1 MDIAIR
7 AIVLYVFVFL
17 LMRLA
22 GRRELSSLQP
32 FDLVL
37 LIIIGDALQQ
47 GLTQSDYSVTGAMIA
62 VGTFALLQVAT
73 SYLNFRVPWFRPAL
87 EGHPIVVVQDGK
99 IIDANL
105 RRERIAVEELA
116 EAMRLQQIASIDEV
130 AWAVVETS
138 GQISFIPK
146 KSS

>member
-116 EAMRLQQIASIDEV
+116 EAMRLQQIAAIEDV

>member
-7 AIVLYVFVFL
+7 AVVLYVFVFL
-17 LMRLA
+17 LMRLV

-62 VGTFALLQVAT
+62 VGTFAVLQVGT
-73 SYLNFRVPWFRPAL
+73 SYLNFKVRWLRPAL
-87 EGHPIVVVQDGK
+87 EGYPIVVVQDGEV
-99 IIDANL
+99 IEANL
-105 RRERIAVEELA
+105 KRERITREELA
-116 EAMRLQQIASIDEV
+116 EAARIQQIGSISDV
-130 AWAVVETS
+130 AWAVLETS

>member
-7 AIVLYVFVFL
+7 AVVLYVFVFL

-47 GLTQSDYSVTGAMIA
+47 GLTQADYSVTGAMIA

-73 SYLNFRVPWFRPAL
+73 SYLNFRVPWLRPAL
-87 EGHPIVVVQDGK
+87 EGHPLVVIQDGK
-99 IIDANL
+99 IIEGNL

-116 EAMRLQQIASIDEV
+116 EAMRLQQIGSIEDV
-130 AWAVVETS
+130 AWAVVETD

>member
-7 AIVLYVFVFL
+7 AVVLYVFVFL

-62 VGTFALLQVAT
+62 VGTFALLQVGT
-73 SYLNFRVPWFRPAL
+73 SYLNFKFKWIRPVL
-87 EGHPIVVVQDGK
+87 EGYPIVVVQDGK
-99 IIDANL
+99 VIEANL
-105 RRERIAVEELA
+105 KRERITVGELA
-116 EAMRLQQIASIDEV
+116 EAARLQQLASIDDI

>member
-1 MDIAIR
+1 MDIALR

-73 SYLNFRVPWFRPAL
+73 SYLNFRIPWFRPVL

-99 IIDANL
+99 IIEANL

-116 EAMRLQQIASIDEV
+116 EAMRLQQIPSIDDV